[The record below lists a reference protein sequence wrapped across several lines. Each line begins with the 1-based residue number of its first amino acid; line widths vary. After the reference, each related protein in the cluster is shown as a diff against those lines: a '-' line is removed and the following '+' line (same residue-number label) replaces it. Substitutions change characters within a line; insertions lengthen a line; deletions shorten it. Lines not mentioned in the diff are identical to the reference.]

1 MTWSDTI
8 EEQHLNPLSIEDF
21 ENLMIKNNFVKNESK
36 TKLLYDNTKTIFE
49 NKLKFDYNQSKLYYM
64 KYPDDG
70 VSLEMGDVLGFPDS
84 IYHNPKMN
92 MEMTYKN
99 NPSIPAWYLDTGLSV
114 WEKK

>member
-1 MTWSDTI
+1 
-8 EEQHLNPLSIEDF
+8 
-21 ENLMIKNNFVKNESK
+21 
-36 TKLLYDNTKTIFE
+36 
-49 NKLKFDYNQSKLYYM
+49 M

-70 VSLEMGDVLGFPDS
+70 DSLEMGDELGFPDS
-84 IYHNPKMN
+84 IYHNPKLN